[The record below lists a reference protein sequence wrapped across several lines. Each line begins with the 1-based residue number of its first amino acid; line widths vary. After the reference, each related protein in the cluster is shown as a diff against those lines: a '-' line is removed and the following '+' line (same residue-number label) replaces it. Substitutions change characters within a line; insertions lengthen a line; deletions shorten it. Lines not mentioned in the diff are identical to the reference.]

1 MKLSDTFK
9 TTQGIIALNLQMCLT
24 LKILNKPRL
33 NQLCEGSQNTLPNNE
48 PNVPITNHIG
58 ISPICLKEHKQPA
71 HKHIYGSVYSI
82 GNST

>member
-9 TTQGIIALNLQMCLT
+9 TTQGIIALYLQVCLT

-48 PNVPITNHIG
+48 PNVPIADTESHQYV
-58 ISPICLKEHKQPA
+58 LKNINNQQTY
-71 HKHIYGSVYSI
+71 IWVGVF
-82 GNST
+82 NR